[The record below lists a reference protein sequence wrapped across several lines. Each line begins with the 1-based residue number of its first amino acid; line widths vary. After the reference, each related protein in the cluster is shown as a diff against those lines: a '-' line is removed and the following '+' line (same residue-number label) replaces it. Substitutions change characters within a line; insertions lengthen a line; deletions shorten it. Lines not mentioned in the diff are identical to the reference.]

1 MKAPYIAR
9 ICEIASHKRC
19 NRHDGDT
26 IEIKH
31 HNPFQ
36 QHLVVSLKPMTWTAS
51 HRYRYCGMTRK
62 FDVGSRIDLQ
72 GPLIDSDNVE
82 ELSSADGIMKLYFRF
97 RTISDNE
104 VVSVTC
110 QLVEQLAKYI
120 RFLRENEVIYT

>member
-1 MKAPYIAR
+1 
-9 ICEIASHKRC
+9 
-19 NRHDGDT
+19 
-26 IEIKH
+26 
-31 HNPFQ
+31 
-36 QHLVVSLKPMTWTAS
+36 
-51 HRYRYCGMTRK
+51 MTRK